1 MRSRVPYIMAMIEQ
15 MLTEAIIEAEHG
27 AVGRMTRKPEVVER
41 GRGLTPHEV
50 RILFLCAQGLTRQEI
65 ADALGCS
72 IETVKSHLRNTYRK
86 LGARNRAHALAL
98 ATERGYLS

>member
-1 MRSRVPYIMAMIEQ
+1 
-15 MLTEAIIEAEHG
+15 
-27 AVGRMTRKPEVVER
+27 MTRVGVIMGSDSDWRVMSAAAEVLSELKVA
-41 GRGLTPHEV
+41 HEV